1 MELKARMDDVNRIEQ
16 NSFLI
21 KDQTDY
27 TSIIIN
33 GYITFIG
40 DAVRGILYPVTWPL
54 IEELG
59 GTAID
64 LGWVCY
70 QYHQNIITIIKL
82 SSISFFIVYFIV
94 FFGKSCNYYKDGNN
108 SR

>member
-82 SSISFFIVYFIV
+82 SSISFFIVYFIYN
-94 FFGKSCNYYKDGNN
+94 GY
-108 SR
+108 